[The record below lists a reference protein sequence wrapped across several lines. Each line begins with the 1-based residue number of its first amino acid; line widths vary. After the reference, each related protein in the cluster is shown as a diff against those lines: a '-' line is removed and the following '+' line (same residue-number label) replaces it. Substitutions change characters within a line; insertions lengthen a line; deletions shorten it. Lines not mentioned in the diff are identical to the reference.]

1 MKYMKI
7 QSDLHAKST
16 LVTCNSLINVVFNN
30 TLANNSNKECLM
42 KVCLEH
48 DPRGCLFICL
58 CTAALMIFL
67 FLPLTASNKK
77 PAFRTFHK
85 LHLFQW
91 CNAGS
96 FPTVEKLKK
105 GELSKKSYEL
115 EKKKSVLDKCI
126 TQNLQF
132 FLLYLTTQTVPSNTY
147 FTSDSAVAVVSLTI
161 CNP

>member
-1 MKYMKI
+1 MPLANTYRQIRILGCWGLLFQYLLREYTQKIKYDSSMFMKHMKI

-30 TLANNSNKECLM
+30 TLTNNSNKECLM

-48 DPRGCLFICL
+48 DPRGCLSSCL

-85 LHLFQW
+85 IHLFQ
-91 CNAGS
+91 
-96 FPTVEKLKK
+96 
-105 GELSKKSYEL
+105 
-115 EKKKSVLDKCI
+115 
-126 TQNLQF
+126 
-132 FLLYLTTQTVPSNTY
+132 
-147 FTSDSAVAVVSLTI
+147 
-161 CNP
+161 

>member
-115 EKKKSVLDKCI
+115 EKKKICVRQMYHPKFAI
-126 TQNLQF
+126 F
-132 FLLYLTTQTVPSNTY
+132 FTLPHNSNCP
-147 FTSDSAVAVVSLTI
+147 FKHLFHLRFCS
-161 CNP
+161 CCC